1 MRKFRNA
8 LIICLSTILCVVLLC
23 TSLSSNLEAASNT
36 AYFTITMSPFN
47 SESTNEYFV
56 RHCYRIILK
65 RDPDTTGLDYWVKEL
80 KNNSKTKSDVAKEM
94 MFSNEYVSANYSD
107 SVFVSDLYKLFEN
120 KEPDTQGYNYW
131 IGVLKDNTLS
141 RSSVFDSFAKA
152 SENNAK
158 NNTDITLTMYYDNK
172 FTTRPDVIGKIN
184 SSYTTSAEIPWDFY
198 KDIITY
204 VKVDSSMKNFK
215 PTSTAYWFSYLKEL
229 KDIIGEENLNLSSCT
244 NMEDM
249 FHECATLTS
258 LNTSNWNT
266 SSVENMNYTF
276 YNCRSI
282 TSLNVANW
290 DISSVE
296 SMNYTFYNCNSL
308 TALDVSNWNT
318 SNVENMIGTFTN
330 CNSLTTLNV
339 ANWDISSVESMDF
352 TFYNCNSLTALDVS
366 NWNTSNVENMTGTF
380 TNCNS
385 LTTLDVSN
393 WNTSNMVN
401 INGLFSGCES
411 LVSLDV
417 SNWDVSNVKA
427 VGYTF
432 FNCNSLTALDISNW
446 NTSNVVYIYGLFA
459 DCKSLKSLDV
469 SNWNTSNVVNM
480 NGLFSECKSL
490 KSLDVSNWNTSNVKD
505 MGYVF
510 YNCSSINNLNLS
522 NWDTSNVEYMK
533 CMFCN
538 CSSLNN
544 LNLSNWDTS
553 NVVHMDEI
561 FANCSKLSRIYVGK
575 DWTTD
580 SLYDFST
587 NYLFVNCESLKG
599 ENGTVFDSGYVDAN
613 FAHVDGGINNPGY
626 FWDDLCDVTYNVGD
640 FGTGSA
646 PSQMPVKINGGSFKV
661 ANAPTGQDGYK
672 FIEWTDGNKTYQPGD
687 TYTVMY
693 DDVVLT
699 AKWDKATPT
708 TPTNNNN
715 SNSSSP
721 SGNNSGTTPPPS
733 TPTTTT
739 SPNNSVTPVSTV
751 VPAPTLPASE
761 LNVNDFV
768 ARCYQVALQREPE
781 QEGYNYWVNR
791 LNNGE
796 ACGAQVGFGFIFS
809 GEYINRNR
817 TNDEFVR
824 DLYSMYFDREPDND
838 GYNYWMGLL
847 ADGLSREEVFAG
859 FANSLEFYNLCCKYG
874 VTCGIYVV
882 GMDLDQQGGINCFVS
897 RLYKVCLN
905 RLPDMDGQGGWV
917 MRLINGDVTGT
928 TAAYGFVMSQE
939 FTNLE
944 LDDVNF
950 VAYMYRAFFGREAA
964 QEEING
970 WAMNMS
976 NGLTR
981 EDVFNG
987 FAGSPEFFNLCANY
1001 GINV

>member
-1 MRKFRNA
+1 METEEIYMRKFRNA

-36 AYFTITMSPFN
+36 AYFTLTMSPFN

-184 SSYTTSAEIPWDFY
+184 SSYTTSAEIPWDSY

-249 FHECATLTS
+249 FCDCVTLTS

-266 SSVENMNYTF
+266 SKVKNMNNLF
-276 YNCRSI
+276 YACSSL

-318 SNVENMIGTFTN
+318 SNVENMIGTFIF
-330 CNSLTTLNV
+330 CKSLK
-339 ANWDISSVESMDF
+339 S
-352 TFYNCNSLTALDVS
+352 
-366 NWNTSNVENMTGTF
+366 
-380 TNCNS
+380 
-385 LTTLDVSN
+385 LDVSN

-401 INGLFSGCES
+401 INALFLDCES

-417 SNWDVSNVKA
+417 SNWNVSNVESMS
-427 VGYTF
+427 YTF
-432 FNCNSLTALDISNW
+432 AHCSSLTALDISNW
-446 NTSNVVYIYGLFA
+446 NTSNVVYIYGLFG

-469 SNWNTSNVVNM
+469 SNWNISKVVDM
-480 NGLFSECKSL
+480 GRLFHGCESIE
-490 KSLDVSNWNTSNVKD
+490 SLDLSSWNTSNVKD
-505 MGYVF
+505 MSGLF
-510 YNCSSINNLNLS
+510 YGCESIESLDLSSWNTSNVEDMSDLFGECKSLESLDIS
-522 NWDTSNVEYMK
+522 NWDTSNVKDLGYM
-533 CMFCN
+533 FYN
-538 CSSLNN
+538 CSSLNS
-544 LNLSNWDTS
+544 LNLSNWATS
-553 NVVHMDEI
+553 NVVEMYEI

-580 SLYDFST
+580 SLYFST
-587 NYLFVNCESLKG
+587 NYLFLNCESLKG
-599 ENGTVFDSGYVDAN
+599 ENGTAFDSDYVEAD

-640 FGTGSA
+640 FGTGNA

-699 AKWDKATPT
+699 AKWDKVAPTPSGSSTTPPSTSPSPVNPT
-708 TPTNNNN
+708 TPM
-715 SNSSSP
+715 
-721 SGNNSGTTPPPS
+721 
-733 TPTTTT
+733 PTVA
-739 SPNNSVTPVSTV
+739 PI
-751 VPAPTLPASE
+751 PTLPASE

-905 RLPDMDGQGGWV
+905 RLPDMGGQGGWV
-917 MRLINGDVTGT
+917 MRLMNGDVTGT

-964 QEEING
+964 QEEIYG